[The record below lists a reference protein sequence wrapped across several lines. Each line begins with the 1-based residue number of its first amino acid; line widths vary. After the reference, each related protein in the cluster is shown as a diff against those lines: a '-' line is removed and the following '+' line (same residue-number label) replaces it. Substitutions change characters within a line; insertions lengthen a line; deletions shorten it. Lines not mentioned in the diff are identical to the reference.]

1 MWFASHVHRLAM
13 SDESEIELL
22 RKLRKQDAEIIALL
36 KEKVAVLEQ
45 ENALLKQKVNLLV
58 KRLFGA
64 GSEKLDPKQLE
75 LLLGGADSGKE
86 CASSEKEEAPA
97 DLVEIKAA
105 AQSKPRGERSPRL
118 PEHLPCVEEIVEPL
132 AVQAAPQEWRYIGEE
147 VSEQLDYEPARFL
160 RRRLIRRKYVKRH
173 ELDAAPVIAPLPPVL
188 QERCL
193 AAPGLLAQVIV
204 AKYCDHLPLYR
215 QEQIYASRYGVA
227 LPRATLARWMELAAD
242 SLGLVYREINE
253 GVVGTDYIQIDETPI
268 EYLAPGNG
276 QTRTGYL
283 WVCNRPGGDVVFH
296 WHASRAAKC
305 VEKIVPA
312 DFRGVIQCD
321 GYAGYQSFAAS
332 GERQGQIQLAACYA
346 HARRKFYEAQEQAPR
361 IVGWL
366 LRQMGQL
373 YAIERR
379 LREERAGPRLR
390 QAIRAAQS
398 RPIHERLHRALV
410 RLKIKKRYLPQSS
423 LGKAI
428 DYTLGQW
435 TGLGV
440 FLENGRVEID
450 NNLVENA
457 IRPTAI
463 GKKNWLF
470 MGTADAGQRGAILY
484 TIIENCRRRDIDP
497 YAYLREVLTK
507 LPAMTNRQIKEVT
520 PEAYA
525 KALHAKQLRRAS

>member
-1 MWFASHVHRLAM
+1 MASCRASRLM
-13 SDESEIELL
+13 STEREQELL
-22 RKLRKQDAEIIALL
+22 QENAQLR
-36 KEKVAVLEQ
+36 Q
-45 ENALLKQKVNLLV
+45 ENALLKQKVDLLI
-58 KRLFGA
+58 KRIFGA

-75 LLLGGADSGKE
+75 LLLGGGAEPGKPCE
-86 CASSEKEEAPA
+86 PELAAEATRRSKEESTPS
-97 DLVEIKAA
+97 K
-105 AQSKPRGERSPRL
+105 SKPKGPRL
-118 PEHLPCVEEIVEPL
+118 PEHLPCVEEIIEPL
-132 AVQAAPQEWRYIGEE
+132 AVQAEPQAWRYIGEE

-160 RRRLIRRKYVKRH
+160 RRRLIRRKYVKRG
-173 ELDAAPVIAPLPPVL
+173 EVDAVPVIAPLPPVL
-188 QERCL
+188 QERCI

-204 AKYCDHLPLYR
+204 ARYCDHLPFHR
-215 QEQIYASRYGVA
+215 QEQIFSTRHQVM
-227 LPRATLARWMELAAD
+227 LPRQTLGRWADLCAD
-242 SLGLVYREINE
+242 SLGLIYREINA
-253 GVVGTDYIQIDETPI
+253 GVVASDYIQMDETPI
-268 EYLAPGNG
+268 EYLVPGNG
-276 QTRTGYL
+276 KTETGYF

-305 VEKIVPA
+305 VEKIIPG

-321 GYAGYQSFAAS
+321 GYAGYRSFAAS
-332 GERQGQIQLAACYA
+332 GAREGQIQLAACYA
-346 HARRKFYEAQEQAPR
+346 HARRKFIEAQEQAPR

-366 LRQMGQL
+366 LRQIGHL
-373 YAIERR
+373 YAIEKR

-390 QAIRAAQS
+390 QAIRASQS
-398 RPIHERLHRALV
+398 RPIHERIHRALV

-457 IRPTAI
+457 IRPTAV

-470 MGTADAGQRGAILY
+470 IGDAEAGQRGAILY
-484 TIIENCRRRDIDP
+484 TIVENCRRRGIDP

-507 LPAMTNRQIKEVT
+507 LPTLTNRQIKDVT

-525 KALHAKQLRRAS
+525 KALREKLRIELRRAS

>member
-1 MWFASHVHRLAM
+1 MPNKR
-13 SDESEIELL
+13 EQELL
-22 RKLRKQDAEIIALL
+22 QENALL
-36 KEKVAVLEQ
+36 RQ
-45 ENALLKQKVNLLV
+45 ENALLKQKVDLLI
-58 KRLFGA
+58 KRIFGA

-75 LLLGGADSGKE
+75 LLLEGTSPGKPCE
-86 CASSEKEEAPA
+86 PESAAEATRRSKEESTPS
-97 DLVEIKAA
+97 ENRPP
-105 AQSKPRGERSPRL
+105 KPKGPRL
-118 PEHLPCVEEIVEPL
+118 PEHLPCVEEIIEPL
-132 AVQAAPQEWRYIGEE
+132 IVQAEPQAWRYIGEE

-160 RRRLIRRKYVKRH
+160 RHRVIRRKYVKRGD
-173 ELDAAPVIAPLPPVL
+173 LDGAPVIAPLPPVL
-188 QERCL
+188 QERCI

-215 QEQIYASRYGVA
+215 QEQIYASRHDVA
-227 LPRATLARWMELAAD
+227 LPRQTLARWMGLAAD
-242 SLGLVYREINE
+242 WLAPIYDHIRA
-253 GVVGTDYIQIDETPI
+253 GVVGGAYIQMDETPI

-305 VEKIVPA
+305 VEKIIPG

-321 GYAGYQSFAAS
+321 GYAGYRSFAEN
-332 GERQGQIQLAACYA
+332 GEREGQIQLAACYA

-366 LRQMGQL
+366 LRQIGHL
-373 YAIERR
+373 YMIERR

-390 QAIRAAQS
+390 QATRAAQS
-398 RPIHERLHRALV
+398 RPIHERLHQALV
-410 RLKIKKRYLPQSS
+410 RLKIKKRTLPQSS

-435 TGLGV
+435 NGLGV

-470 MGTADAGQRGAILY
+470 VGDADAGQRGAILY
-484 TIIENCRRRDIDP
+484 TLIENCRRRNIDP
-497 YAYLREVLTK
+497 YAYLRDVLTK
-507 LPAMTNRQIKEVT
+507 LPTMTNRQIKNWT
-520 PEAYA
+520 PEAYV
-525 KALHAKQLRRAS
+525 KALRETQRTELCRVS

>member
-1 MWFASHVHRLAM
+1 
-13 SDESEIELL
+13 
-22 RKLRKQDAEIIALL
+22 
-36 KEKVAVLEQ
+36 
-45 ENALLKQKVNLLV
+45 
-58 KRLFGA
+58 
-64 GSEKLDPKQLE
+64 LE

-86 CASSEKEEAPA
+86 CASSEKEEAFA
-97 DLVEIKAA
+97 DLVEMKPAA
-105 AQSKPRGERSPRL
+105 RSKTRTERGPRL

-132 AVQAAPQEWRYIGEE
+132 AVQAAPQEWRCIGEE

-160 RRRLIRRKYVKRH
+160 RRRLIRRKYVRRGD
-173 ELDAAPVIAPLPPVL
+173 LDAVPVIAPPPPVL
-188 QERCL
+188 QERCI

-215 QEQIYASRYGVA
+215 QEQIYASRHGVA
-227 LPRATLARWMELAAD
+227 LPRQTLARWMELAAD
-242 SLGLVYREINE
+242 SLGLIYREINK
-253 GVVGTDYIQIDETPI
+253 GVVACDYIQMDETPV

-283 WVCNRPGGDVVFH
+283 WVCNRPGGDVVYH
-296 WHASRAAKC
+296 WHASRAANC
-305 VEKIVPA
+305 VEKIIPGG
-312 DFRGVIQCD
+312 FRGVIQCD
-321 GYAGYQSFAAS
+321 GYAGYRSFAQS
-332 GERQGQIQLAACYA
+332 GEHKGQIQLAACYA
-346 HARRKFYEAQEQAPR
+346 HARRKFIEAQEQAPR

-366 LRQMGQL
+366 LRQIGHL
-373 YAIERR
+373 YAIEKR

-398 RPIHERLHRALV
+398 RPIHERLQRALE
-410 RLKIKKRYLPQSS
+410 RLKNKKRYLPQSS

-435 TGLGV
+435 QGLGV

-470 MGTADAGQRGAILY
+470 MGDAEAGQRGAILY
-484 TIIENCRRRDIDP
+484 TIIENCRRRSIDP
-497 YAYLREVLTK
+497 YGYLRHVLTK
-507 LPAMTNRQIKEVT
+507 LPAMTNQQIKDVT

-525 KALHAKQLRRAS
+525 KALRETQRAGLRRAS